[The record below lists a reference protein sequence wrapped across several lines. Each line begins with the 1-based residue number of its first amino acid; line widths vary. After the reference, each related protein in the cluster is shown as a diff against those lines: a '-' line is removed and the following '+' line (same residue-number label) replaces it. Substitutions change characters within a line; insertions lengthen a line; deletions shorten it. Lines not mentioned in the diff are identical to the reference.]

1 MAKKPAKGEDKHPA
15 PSTGKPPTPR
25 LLERYHKEV
34 LPALAEKLGRPNRL
48 SLPRLE
54 KIVINMGVGSAIT
67 EKKHLEDATAA
78 LAQITGQK
86 AMITQSRVAIAGF
99 REEHKLVSGKTI
111 YIDDLSTLA
120 SHRGRGLG
128 GRLLDFIHTLARQQ
142 GKDGVYLDSGHQRH
156 DAHRLYLNK
165 GYTITAHHFTNKNL

>member
-1 MAKKPAKGEDKHPA
+1 MENVQYARTAEQIAACWLPIQALRPHLDAATFVQVIQEMMETGYQLIYIADA
-15 PSTGKPPTPR
+15 GKP
-25 LLERYHKEV
+25 
-34 LPALAEKLGRPNRL
+34 
-48 SLPRLE
+48 
-54 KIVINMGVGSAIT
+54 
-67 EKKHLEDATAA
+67 
-78 LAQITGQK
+78 
-86 AMITQSRVAIAGF
+86 VAIAGF